1 MVEQRNNER
10 ITELQQESKE
20 AKETILRELLI
31 KALKEGI
38 KINEG
43 NNGIIVKVKGE
54 GLDQEIKKINP
65 KFEGQPLVSK
75 LFKVNSVAE
84 VSNEF
89 DVMSEARNVL
99 DIAIENNPEIEYA
112 KIPKAHVNYNLT
124 NLDSE
129 MVDALSTYGV
139 PAREG
144 GSISV
149 IVMDA
154 IEGKDLNTILF
165 EEVIKRHSKLKERE
179 DLKLENLSFKGLAY
193 EVQVAL
199 GFVKPSVANTENRL
213 LDRENIAKV
222 ADFFGIGKGKAG
234 EGVDFQLP
242 KDFFSKIKKTIDLL
256 NKSGIY
262 HRDLHERNIMF
273 DKNGEVFIIDFG
285 MALNNKD
292 VVDPYF
298 SSLKGGE
305 FNRDGGLVEFWQG
318 LSEDRSEA
326 GLKEKKK
333 GVVHGQI

>member
-165 EEVIKRHSKLKERE
+165 ETAI
-179 DLKLENLSFKGLAY
+179 
-193 EVQVAL
+193 
-199 GFVKPSVANTENRL
+199 
-213 LDRENIAKV
+213 
-222 ADFFGIGKGKAG
+222 
-234 EGVDFQLP
+234 
-242 KDFFSKIKKTIDLL
+242 
-256 NKSGIY
+256 
-262 HRDLHERNIMF
+262 
-273 DKNGEVFIIDFG
+273 
-285 MALNNKD
+285 
-292 VVDPYF
+292 
-298 SSLKGGE
+298 
-305 FNRDGGLVEFWQG
+305 
-318 LSEDRSEA
+318 
-326 GLKEKKK
+326 
-333 GVVHGQI
+333 